1 VTKKLFIFGLGYSA
15 RAFANQMQA
24 AGWQVTGTTR
34 SAEKADELA
43 RNGFHPMIYAGGAPE
58 DISAALCDAD
68 AILISIAPDPAAAEA
83 DPGFGGDPVLRD
95 FSAVLEDLPKKP
107 WLGYLSTVGV
117 YGNHD
122 GAWVD
127 ETTLCRPVSRR
138 SKARMA
144 AETAWQQAAA
154 AAGLTLGIFRL
165 SGIYGPGRNPLEK
178 VARGEGRRINKPGQ
192 VFNRIHVDDIA
203 AALALAVAR
212 NKGGIYN
219 ITDDEPAPPQDVV
232 ALAAE
237 LLSVEVPPLIP
248 FDDADLSP
256 MGRSF
261 YGENKRVSNEKSK
274 TELGLTY
281 TVPNYRTGMQ
291 RALETWQ
298 AGR

>member
-1 VTKKLFIFGLGYSA
+1 MTKNLFIFGLGYSA
-15 RAFANQMQA
+15 RVFAQQMQA
-24 AGWQVTGTTR
+24 AGWRITGTTR
-34 SAEKADELA
+34 SAEKAAELA
-43 RNGFHPMIYAGGAPE
+43 KAGFHPMIYAGGASE
-58 DISAALCDAD
+58 DISAALRDAD
-68 AILISIAPDPAAAEA
+68 AILISIAPDPEAAEA
-83 DPGFGGDPVLRD
+83 DPKFGGDPVLRD
-95 FSAVLEDLPKKP
+95 YSAALQDLPNKP

-127 ETTLCRPVSRR
+127 ETTRCRPVSRR

-144 AETAWQQAAA
+144 AETAWQEMAA

-178 VARGEGRRINKPGQ
+178 VARGKGRRINKPGQ

-203 AALALAVAR
+203 AALALAVAQ

-237 LLSVEVPPLIP
+237 LLAVEVPPLIP
-248 FDDADLSP
+248 FVDADLSP

-298 AGR
+298 ARR